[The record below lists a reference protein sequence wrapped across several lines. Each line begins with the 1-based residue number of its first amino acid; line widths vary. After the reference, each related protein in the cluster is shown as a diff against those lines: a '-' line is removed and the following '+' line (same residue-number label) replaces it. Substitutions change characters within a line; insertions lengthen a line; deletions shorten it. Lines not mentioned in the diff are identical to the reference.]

1 MSRHCYTGTKI
12 TRQQSATDITVNNSR
27 LSLALT
33 DLTPVPIE
41 EDKKGGNFV
50 FVSKD
55 NSTLKVAGVLFGDE

>member
-12 TRQQSATDITVNNSR
+12 TRQHSATDITVNNSR

-33 DLTPVPIE
+33 DLAPVPVE
-41 EDKKGGNFV
+41 EDKKGGNFE

-55 NSTLKVAGVLFGDE
+55 ISTLKVTGVLFGDD